1 MENLHFE
8 EPVVVVAFENTRSGV
23 LLFDERLHVAARGQ
37 TSGLSHVD
45 HGTLDDTRVVHIDV
59 HRVPTGLQF
68 EDPPGAVV
76 VRGIG
81 LDLLD
86 IIHTPIVRVMLRRL
100 QRLDDIRGNP
110 AVRQVLTV
118 VIRLGV
124 NPVLAAVEIE
134 FQFAV
139 VEKRFDLRTAVL
151 RIDLHHTASLVH
163 DIGLEVLLDAAL
175 RLLRKLIFITVVR
188 STRHLVDQNAVL
200 GEIDIQRSL
209 HTFRRS

>member
-1 MENLHFE
+1 
-8 EPVVVVAFENTRSGV
+8 
-23 LLFDERLHVAARGQ
+23 
-37 TSGLSHVD
+37 
-45 HGTLDDTRVVHIDV
+45 
-59 HRVPTGLQF
+59 
-68 EDPPGAVV
+68 
-76 VRGIG
+76 
-81 LDLLD
+81 
-86 IIHTPIVRVMLRRL
+86 MLRRL